1 MSGLKSHVQSKMN
14 RMADTRPWG
23 FRDYVR
29 SHGFHTIYL
38 VKSIRGRPIKVGV
51 AEDPERRLANLQ
63 NANFEELCFHR
74 FWWLPG
80 QAIALRIE
88 TSFKRDFARA
98 NIRGEWFDLDP
109 AEAVEYIEAAI
120 VGLGTWGLTQ
130 SQMEHLQDRW
140 ARKHYGMS
148 DAGPSPLRG
157 AEPRRGEPWQR
168 RPRKRR
174 EPSLP
179 AFPWEDGT
187 RT

>member
-1 MSGLKSHVQSKMN
+1 MN

-38 VKSIRGRPIKVGV
+38 VKTIRERPIKVGV

-109 AEAVEYIEAAI
+109 SEALEYIEAAI

-130 SQMEHLQDRW
+130 SQIEHLQDRW
-140 ARKHYGMS
+140 AVSRVVV
-148 DAGPSPLRG
+148 
-157 AEPRRGEPWQR
+157 
-168 RPRKRR
+168 
-174 EPSLP
+174 
-179 AFPWEDGT
+179 
-187 RT
+187 

>member
-1 MSGLKSHVQSKMN
+1 MT

-38 VKSIRGRPIKVGV
+38 AKPIQGRPIKVGI

-63 NANFEELCFHR
+63 NGNFEDLCFHR

-88 TSFKRDFARA
+88 SSFKRDFASA

-109 AEAVEYIEAAI
+109 AAAVEYIEAAI
-120 VGLGTWGLTQ
+120 VGFGTWYLTQ

-140 ARKHYGMS
+140 VRKRYGMS

-157 AEPRRGEPWQR
+157 AEPRRDKPWQR

-174 EPSLP
+174 QPSLP
-179 AFPWEDGT
+179 ASPWEDET
-187 RT
+187 RS